1 MVKKS
6 ILRLWTEFRS
16 GGLSPLFL
24 ALWPVLSLYHQNATE
39 CPPGAVARSLV
50 VFGGLGTAAI
60 LLFRVF
66 FTDRPIASVQ
76 ASIFVLLFS
85 EGGAAF
91 NALDRR
97 VPDSFLGAGVEMAGL
112 LALLALYLIILRAAR
127 PPLRRGWGPV
137 HRAVAI
143 GSAAL
148 FFSTALLGLRAA
160 GRFSADD
167 VPPADGP
174 RGTAAPDAPD
184 VYLIIVDGYGRADVL
199 KDLLD
204 FDNTPFIGALEKR
217 GFWVAPRSRSNY
229 PVTPEAVASML
240 NLRYL
245 DTPSPLSC
253 RTLIQQNQ
261 FQTWARKAGYQL
273 FSFDSGWLITSS
285 FPLSDVHIESR
296 GRLNE
301 FERSVL
307 DRTVLGKLF
316 PLLIRNDQR
325 RAVERNL
332 RELQALPR
340 RPGRPKCVV
349 AHLVLPHPPYF
360 FDAAGGI
367 PRAGTDFNL
376 MGPWKEPGAYLDQ
389 LRFLNQR
396 LTTIVDRLIAGS
408 AVRPVILITSDH
420 GSCFQG
426 TVGGDDRRLIEER
439 TSVLLAVAGPRVL
452 TAQLNDSITP
462 INAVRRVAET
472 FFGKPGDPLPDKVFW
487 EPPTREVP

>member
-1 MVKKS
+1 MVKKFL
-6 ILRLWTEFRS
+6 LRLWTEFRS

-39 CPPGAVARSLV
+39 CPPGAMARSLV
-50 VFGGLGTAAI
+50 VLGGIGTSAV
-60 LLFRVF
+60 LLFRGF
-66 FTDRPIASVQ
+66 FTDRSTASVQ

-97 VPDSFLGAGVEMAGL
+97 LPDSLLGAGVEMAGFL
-112 LALLALYLIILRAAR
+112 AFLVLYLALLRAAR
-127 PPLRRGWGPV
+127 PPVRHWWGPV
-137 HRAVAI
+137 HRAVAV

-148 FFSTALLGLRAA
+148 FFSTALLGLLAM

-167 VPPADGP
+167 APPANGP
-174 RGTAAPDAPD
+174 RGTAAPGAPD

-199 KDLLD
+199 KNLLA
-204 FDNTPFIGALEKR
+204 FDNTPFIRALEKR

-240 NLRYL
+240 NMRYL
-245 DTPSPLSC
+245 DSPSALSC
-253 RTLIQQNQ
+253 RALIQQNQ

-273 FSFDSGWLITSS
+273 YSFDSGWLITSS
-285 FPLSDVHIESR
+285 FPLSDVHIESLW
-296 GRLNE
+296 RLNE

-307 DRTVLGKLF
+307 DRAVLGKLF

-332 RELQALPR
+332 RALRALPG

-360 FDAAGGI
+360 FDAEGGI

-396 LTTIVDRLIAGS
+396 LTTIVDDLIAGS

-426 TVGGDDRRLIEER
+426 TVGADDRRLIEER
-439 TSVLLAVAGPRVL
+439 TSVLLAAAGPRAL
-452 TAQLNDSITP
+452 TVQFNDSITP
-462 INAVRRVAET
+462 INAVHRVAET
-472 FFGKPGDPLPDKVFW
+472 FFGNPGEPLPDKIFW
-487 EPPTREVP
+487 EPSTREVP